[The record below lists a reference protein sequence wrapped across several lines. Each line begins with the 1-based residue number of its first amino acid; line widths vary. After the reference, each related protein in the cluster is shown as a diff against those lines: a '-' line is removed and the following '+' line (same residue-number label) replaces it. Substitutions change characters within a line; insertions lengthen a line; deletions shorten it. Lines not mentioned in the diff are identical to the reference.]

1 MAKFDIEAYIDGELN
16 QDERA
21 AFEAEMDR
29 NPEFAQEVRL
39 MQQLTGDLQTQLL
52 RDHVT
57 QAIEE
62 GGSGGGGKSTSFWLG
77 GLALLL
83 LFCAAGYFFLFSDNT
98 SSSETPPLQSPPSM
112 EPPQQ
117 VPGGQPE
124 NPGKQQHLQASEN
137 KPPTNRPIAG
147 ITRLPDPRY
156 PAPIV
161 RNIRGTGSKDSI
173 LQVLLDKIWYMDFPP
188 AGTRFASPFDEV
200 GQLLQSR
207 AFPKASLQLELLKR
221 TKADNDTL
229 RYLMGYCL
237 LEMGQGKSALE
248 YLEPT
253 ADDNAAWSEYRQW
266 YQALSLLSSGEKEE
280 AKKMLET
287 IQNTPKHH
295 FQRQSAKALELL
307 K

>member
-1 MAKFDIEAYIDGELN
+1 MAKFDIEAYLDGELN

-57 QAIEE
+57 QAIRD
-62 GGSGGGGKSTSFWLG
+62 GGAGSGGKSASFWLG
-77 GLALLL
+77 GLALIL
-83 LFCAAGYFFLFSDNT
+83 LFCAAGYFFLFFDKT
-98 SSSETPPLQSPPSM
+98 TPSQQSPTPLES
-112 EPPQQ
+112 PQQ
-117 VPGGQPE
+117 TPGGQPE
-124 NPGKQQHLQASEN
+124 NSSEN
-137 KPPTNRPIAG
+137 PIQEPLKPKMPTDRPIAG

-156 PAPIV
+156 PAP
-161 RNIRGTGSKDSI
+161 NIRGGGAQDTA
-173 LQVLLDKIWYMDFPP
+173 LAALLDRIWYMDFPP
-188 AGTRFASPFDEV
+188 AGTRFAPPYDEA
-200 GQLLQSR
+200 GRLLQARDFS
-207 AFPKASLQLELLKR
+207 KAYIQLELLER
-221 TKADNDTL
+221 TKAANDTL
-229 RYLMGYCL
+229 RFLKGYCL
-237 LEMGQGKSALE
+237 LEMGQGKSASE
-248 YLEPT
+248 YFEPT
-253 ADDNAAWSEYRQW
+253 ADDNAAWSGYRQW

-295 FQRQSAKALELL
+295 FQRQSVKALELL